1 MSEMKKHTV
10 RTDRFEATLCY
21 LEEGDCT
28 GPTYAPQQTPY
39 LLIGPPGGQPARIEG
54 LDAQLVMMLL
64 VRCQHGHRRY
74 MGPPPLT
81 GCCD

>member
-1 MSEMKKHTV
+1 MSETKKHTI

-21 LEEGDCT
+21 EES
-28 GPTYAPQQTPY
+28 GPYPSGPPAPPQTPY

-64 VRCQHGHRRY
+64 MRCQDGHRY
-74 MGPPPLT
+74 IGPPPLT
-81 GCCD
+81 GCCG